1 MLKFNKFSINTR
13 FSWWGLYLHDILRLC
28 IYVKYANLP
37 TQWWLSSKESVCN
50 AGDPRGVDLIPRLG
64 RSPRERNSNTLS
76 IYSWEN
82 PTDREACLAT
92 ELQRAYNWL

>member
-1 MLKFNKFSINTR
+1 MWNMQI
-13 FSWWGLYLHDILRLC
+13 YLHNGGSAA
-28 IYVKYANLP
+28 KNLSAMQE
-37 TQWWLSSKESVCN
+37 T
-50 AGDPRGVDLIPRLG
+50 RGVDLIPRLG